1 MKPAEE
7 LEEEGGAA
15 EEAGGAGGVVA
26 AVVQG
31 VVRGGQAQTQG
42 AIQSKI
48 GAAVEG
54 QTAIQNRI
62 GEATPEEP
70 EQEEDLGRTQGLG
83 ATRAPL
89 SVVEALSIPRPTLEG
104 VGTLLGLVHMAVG
117 PTADMVE
124 RAVMVELDTTTDL
137 PAMAP
142 TLGPTSAVAWAGI
155 RGRGVGSAR
164 RRLDSVLA
172 LASLV
177 ALPLE
182 LLAVLLCMESTTGKP
197 PNSS

>member
-1 MKPAEE
+1 M
-7 LEEEGGAA
+7 A

-54 QTAIQNRI
+54 QTAIRNKV
-62 GEATPEEP
+62 GEAILEEP
-70 EQEEDLGRTQGLG
+70 EQEVGLGRTQGLG

-89 SVVEALSIPRPTLEG
+89 SVVEALSIPRPTLGG
-104 VGTLLGLVHMAVG
+104 VGTLLGLVHMAGG

-124 RAVMVELDTTTDL
+124 RAVMVELDTTTDPL
-137 PAMAP
+137 AMAP
-142 TLGPTSAVAWAGI
+142 TLGPTLVVAWAGI

-164 RRLDSVLA
+164 RRLDSELA
-172 LASLV
+172 LDSLV

-182 LLAVLLCMESTTGKP
+182 LLAVLLCMESTTGEP

>member
-1 MKPAEE
+1 M
-7 LEEEGGAA
+7 A

-31 VVRGGQAQTQG
+31 VVRGGRAQTQG

-48 GAAVEG
+48 GAVVEG
-54 QTAIQNRI
+54 QTAIRNKV

-70 EQEEDLGRTQGLG
+70 EQEVVLGQTQGLG

-89 SVVEALSIPRPTLEG
+89 SVVEALSIPRPTLGG
-104 VGTLLGLVHMAVG
+104 VGTLLGLVHMAGG

-155 RGRGVGSAR
+155 RGPGVGSAR
-164 RRLDSVLA
+164 RRLDSVSA

-177 ALPLE
+177 ELLLE

>member
-1 MKPAEE
+1 ME
-7 LEEEGGAA
+7 
-15 EEAGGAGGVVA
+15 EEAGEAEGVA
-26 AVVQG
+26 AAAA
-31 VVRGGQAQTQG
+31 VRGAAHGAPVQTQG
-42 AIQSKI
+42 ATQSKI

-54 QTAIQNRI
+54 QTAIQNKI
-62 GEATPEEP
+62 GEATLEEP
-70 EQEEDLGRTQGLG
+70 EQEVVLGQTQGLEV
-83 ATRAPL
+83 TRALL

-124 RAVMVELDTTTDL
+124 QAAMVELDTTTDL